1 MRDRKKKERKTW
13 KIKVRERKA
22 GKKGSREE
30 GREVEREERNRT
42 PKRRKRIYG
51 N

>member
-1 MRDRKKKERKTW
+1 MRDRKRKKGRHG
-13 KIKVRERKA
+13 KIEVRERKA
-22 GKKGSREE
+22 GRKGSREE
-30 GREVEREERNRT
+30 GREVEREEKSIT

>member
-1 MRDRKKKERKTW
+1 MRDRKKKGRHG

-22 GKKGSREE
+22 GRKGSREE
-30 GREVEREERNRT
+30 GREVEREERRIT
-42 PKRRKRIYG
+42 PKRRKRIHG